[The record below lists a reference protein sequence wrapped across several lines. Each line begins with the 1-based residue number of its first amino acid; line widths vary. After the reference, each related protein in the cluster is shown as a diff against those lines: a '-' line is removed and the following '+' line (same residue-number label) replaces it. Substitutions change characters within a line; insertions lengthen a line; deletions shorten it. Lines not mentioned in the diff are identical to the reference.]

1 MKDDSLGLTRR
12 RRHGAAEIARIVR
25 TYQAGSVTQ
34 RQLATEHGISV
45 GTLQNWLRRHR
56 TDQGTEGEWVEVVA
70 GPPVAAGR
78 YRIEFPKG
86 AVLVLTE
93 DWREERVRVLA
104 QILAGV

>member
-56 TDQGTEGEWVEVVA
+56 TDHGTGGEWVEVMA

>member
-1 MKDDSLGLTRR
+1 MSNDSLGLAHR

-25 TYQAGSVTQ
+25 TYETGSVTQ

-56 TDQGTEGEWVEVVA
+56 KDHGTGGEWVEVVA
-70 GPPVAAGR
+70 GPPVAAGT

-86 AVLVLTE
+86 PVLVLTE

>member
-1 MKDDSLGLTRR
+1 MDALRLAHR

-25 TYQAGSVTQ
+25 TYEAGSVPQ

-45 GTLQNWLRRHR
+45 GPLQNWRRRHR
-56 TDQGTEGEWVEVVA
+56 KGHGTGGEWVEVVA
-70 GPPVAAGR
+70 GPPVAAGT

-86 AVLVLTE
+86 PVLVLTE